1 MVKAPMV
8 KTDNK
13 RPLELNSFHEDD
25 VHALVAPTRLP
36 PLNNSHEFVDHVT
49 GKKHKNQGDTLK
61 QVMVLHMESCVYSA
75 QRRATLPG
83 PADLANLPLFQQ
95 ARSADIVHLKE
106 SHARRKELQ
115 MEEERRRLE
124 EERVEAARKLERRRE
139 REELRKE
146 RLEAKE
152 LRRQERMEA
161 KRERMGA
168 VQERK
173 MRAYEEAYEKW
184 ARNFKEQKATLE
196 EAQEKI
202 KMLSGVKLEREG
214 SLRTFD
220 TEKEELLESLRSAA
234 VRADS
239 LPLGAAKEKAEKE
252 AKEKA
257 EREVKEREQQ
267 RVEREKKRER
277 ERDRDRGEYKKFTPR
292 AAAIQ
297 IVAKPQSERDVRP
310 LSEARS
316 PSFRDRERDARP
328 LSEARSPSFRDRERD
343 ARPPFEARSPSFRD
357 RERDRDGFG
366 GGSRKSIGIR
376 DGGYRYT
383 GGNGGAA
390 PGSSPIMRSGASIRA
405 SMRPYDRD
413 ARGARDA
420 RPREELLPAG
430 HSIHH
435 GPPGSGF
442 GSSIRDTRDPL
453 RDESGS
459 FSRYGSSSHRGR
471 GATMGR
477 SKER

>member
-1 MVKAPMV
+1 MV

-146 RLEAKE
+146 RLEAKQ

-239 LPLGAAKEKAEKE
+239 LPRGA

-267 RVEREKKRER
+267 RVEREKKRERER

>member
-1 MVKAPMV
+1 MVKS
-8 KTDNK
+8 DNK
-13 RPLELNSFHEDD
+13 RATNSFHEDD
-25 VHALVAPTRLP
+25 VHALVVPTRLP
-36 PLNNSHEFVDHVT
+36 PLNNSHEFAEHGA
-49 GKKHKNQGDTLK
+49 GKKQKNQREILK
-61 QVMVLHMESCVYSA
+61 QVMVLHMESCVHSA
-75 QRRATLPG
+75 QRRATLPA

-95 ARSADIVHLKE
+95 ARSVDVVYLKE

-124 EERVEAARKLERRRE
+124 EERLEAARKLERQRE
-139 REELRKE
+139 REEQRKE

-173 MRAYEEAYEKW
+173 MRAYEEAYDKW
-184 ARNFKEQKATLE
+184 ARNLKEQKASLE

-202 KMLSGVKLEREG
+202 KMLSGMKLEREG

-239 LPLGAAKEKAEKE
+239 LPPGAAKEKTERE

-257 EREVKEREQQ
+257 KEKASREAEREANEREQQ

-277 ERDRDRGEYKKFTPR
+277 ERERERGEYKKYTPR
-292 AAAIQ
+292 IADIQ
-297 IVAKPQSERDVRP
+297 IVAKPQS
-310 LSEARS
+310 
-316 PSFRDRERDARP
+316 ERDARP

-343 ARPPFEARSPSFRD
+343 ARSLSEARSPSFRD
-357 RERDRDGFG
+357 QERDRDGFG

-383 GGNGGAA
+383 GGSGGAG
-390 PGSSPIMRSGASIRA
+390 PGSSPIMRGGASIRA

-413 ARGARDA
+413 ARGTRDV
-420 RPREELLPAG
+420 RPREDGHPTG
-430 HSIHH
+430 HSIRH
-435 GPPGSGF
+435 GSPGSGH
-442 GSSIRDTRDPL
+442 GGSIRDTRDP
-453 RDESGS
+453 RDGPGS
-459 FSRYGSSSHRGR
+459 FARYGSGSHRGR
-471 GATMGR
+471 GADRGR
-477 SKER
+477 SRER